1 MWNFFLVTNTASLS
15 NGFISCER
23 GEEEERGV
31 ADSGG
36 KGERLAGGWK
46 KKMADVSPG
55 VAICDGFFRIHPL
68 VSMSGLL

>member
-23 GEEEERGV
+23 GEEEEGGV

-46 KKMADVSPG
+46 KK
-55 VAICDGFFRIHPL
+55 
-68 VSMSGLL
+68 